1 MKYFVTSLCFIMLL
15 LVAVVAVAQNN
26 AYSSY
31 YSYTVTPNGDG
42 SAYVTPTAEVSG
54 IDDVS
59 DWIEGSYRPLC
70 TVRPKIQLNGDAD
83 WVGGTRLA
91 LGRAVDQIHT
101 GQAVHVPADGSAV
114 GLDFAVEA
122 DVMCSG
128 APNPNYYQYPD
139 IARLNTWSQIDVN
152 FWFLSGFDPV
162 QTSPPFHLQYCPSAV
177 ICPVNYG
184 VASIKNFVD
193 FADFGDMS
201 RLPFRG
207 APYRDLSSQ
216 PRGDCA
222 PNTHGWYRQVAGQIF
237 DQHGVAYTADGVLMT
252 EQVFVTSHN
261 DLDLHNP
268 ETGTAT
274 TAYDAGALPPRHG
287 AYGDTFKFC
296 SNFCPSSGET
306 DAIQILTW
314 NGLPVLHSNWL
325 AYRCGGITVD
335 GH

>member
-1 MKYFVTSLCFIMLL
+1 MKYSLTTLCFFSLL
-15 LVAVVAVAQNN
+15 LLAIGATAQNG

-31 YSYTVTPNGDG
+31 YTYTVSYNGDG
-42 SAYVTPTAEVSG
+42 SANVTPTAEVSG

-59 DWIEGSYRPLC
+59 DWVEGQYRPLC

-152 FWFLSGFDPV
+152 FWFLSGFAPV

-184 VASIKNFVD
+184 VASIRNFVD
-193 FADFGDMS
+193 FADFLSWGISIRTTYYGPPVTLEDDECTWHS
-201 RLPFRG
+201 TACSSGTHPTCPFG
-207 APYRDLSSQ
+207 WSF
-216 PRGDCA
+216 GFVNNC
-222 PNTHGWYRQVAGQIF
+222 PNYIKGKFLVVAGEC
-237 DQHGVAYTADGVLMT
+237 LP
-252 EQVFVTSHN
+252 
-261 DLDLHNP
+261 LDWVQ
-268 ETGTAT
+268 A
-274 TAYDAGALPPRHG
+274 A
-287 AYGDTFKFC
+287 
-296 SNFCPSSGET
+296 SGPGPC
-306 DAIQILTW
+306 
-314 NGLPVLHSNWL
+314 N
-325 AYRCGGITVD
+325 
-335 GH
+335 